1 MYKTPEWV
9 ALVRDAAIVL
19 GFLVA
24 LVAATT
30 AVGKFFIVKPLERYI
45 DARTPKNGG
54 KSLGDLHIKVD
65 ALSERVVRIE
75 SEVIRIDSELE
86 DLDESNHPHRRRS
99 DQLFRQG

>member
-1 MYKTPEWV
+1 MYETPTWV
-9 ALVRDAAIVL
+9 AMVRDAAIVL

-24 LVAATT
+24 LVAALT

-65 ALSERVVRIE
+65 ALTERVVGIE
-75 SEVIRIDSELE
+75 GNLTR
-86 DLDESNHPHRRRS
+86 LDREFHAHA
-99 DQLFRQG
+99 DA